1 MNRVYWM
8 VVKSVFG
15 DLIGYRYMFFRGGK
29 FIYVGYAYMEDE
41 VYIWKVDEYCTLF
54 DTVIS
59 EIDVPKRI
67 GDVILEYVNSEFFDI
82 DLGRF
87 GNG

>member
-1 MNRVYWM
+1 MLNRVYWM

-29 FIYVGYAYMEDE
+29 FIYVGYDYMEDE

-59 EIDVPKRI
+59 EIDVRKMFRRLFRKMFKI
-67 GDVILEYVNSEFFDI
+67 VLVNNIL
-82 DLGRF
+82 DLLY
-87 GNG
+87 

>member
-1 MNRVYWM
+1 M
-8 VVKSVFG
+8 
-15 DLIGYRYMFFRGGK
+15 
-29 FIYVGYAYMEDE
+29 
-41 VYIWKVDEYCTLF
+41 DEYCTLF

-82 DLGRF
+82 DFRMFKEKILNDF
-87 GNG
+87 